1 MARLY
6 DWFCPLPFPN
16 IFFLYSCLPMRTV
29 QPNYHILLRH
39 FTLRTLP
46 SNARR
51 YTLITMH
58 IDVKDLLI

>member
-1 MARLY
+1 
-6 DWFCPLPFPN
+6 
-16 IFFLYSCLPMRTV
+16 MRTV

-58 IDVKDLLI
+58 IDVKDLLIWRSGVKWTTGRI